1 MKDRMAT
8 ILGMVKANSQAAVET
23 AKAEGGVRPGIS
35 NFAETGDDGFVLE
48 TVFSHWGHQTRLV
61 YEVSAGGEFIWIR
74 LTHLFGVIDMREGA
88 DVNKIFG
95 LLCENSESAAYL
107 AAAIIDELPYVSLN
121 NHGSYLAKWS
131 NEDIAQVLLDQLSR
145 IIMGL
150 LFSSPKLIN
159 ELGIIVLKTK

>member
-8 ILGMVKANSQAAVET
+8 ILGMIKASTQAIVENS
-23 AKAEGGVRPGIS
+23 KAEGAVRPGIT

-48 TVFSHWGHQTRLV
+48 TAFSHWGHQTRLA

-74 LTHLFGVIDMREGA
+74 LTHLFGVIDTRDGA

-107 AAAIIDELPYVSLN
+107 
-121 NHGSYLAKWS
+121 
-131 NEDIAQVLLDQLSR
+131 
-145 IIMGL
+145 
-150 LFSSPKLIN
+150 
-159 ELGIIVLKTK
+159 